1 MLIGIH
7 YYTMKLFSYCCPI
20 PLSGE
25 AGEDG
30 EEEGDEDEDEEDAAC
45 IVNVCMYVCVYIY
58 IYIYVYIYIYIYGVF
73 YCTLTPSCPLQ
84 RQRKLHAHDVY
95 IYI

>member
-58 IYIYVYIYIYIYGVF
+58 IWRI
-73 YCTLTPSCPLQ
+73 L
-84 RQRKLHAHDVY
+84 LHADTLVSSAATTE
-95 IYI
+95 ITCA